1 MCGQSASSLWE
12 EPGGRPMDRPCPSQQ
27 GCTPLPTVSC
37 DLRAQESLCERDL
50 GTSRGAVGLG
60 RKVVGEQRFFP
71 PWRQGSAS
79 SLTDPRR
86 KHRGTRLCPSRQRRG
101 GQGRERGRHA
111 GGRALTVCVC
121 VRVLSAARPSVLWGR
136 WSCDGSTPWSPNL
149 GKLFA
154 GPLPAPIR
162 LLVSK

>member
-1 MCGQSASSLWE
+1 
-12 EPGGRPMDRPCPSQQ
+12 MDRPCPSQQ

-86 KHRGTRLCPSRQRRG
+86 KHRGTRLCPSRQRRA
-101 GQGRERGRHA
+101 GQGAWQTRGWPSPD
-111 GGRALTVCVC
+111 G
-121 VRVLSAARPSVLWGR
+121 VRVCQGAQCRAAQRAVGALVL
-136 WSCDGSTPWSPNL
+136 
-149 GKLFA
+149 
-154 GPLPAPIR
+154 
-162 LLVSK
+162 